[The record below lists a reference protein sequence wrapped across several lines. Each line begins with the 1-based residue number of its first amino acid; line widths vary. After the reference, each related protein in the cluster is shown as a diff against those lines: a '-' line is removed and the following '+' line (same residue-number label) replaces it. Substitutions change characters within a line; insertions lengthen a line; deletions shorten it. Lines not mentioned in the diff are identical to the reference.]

1 LSQRAQIIEKATVAS
16 GQKKRARQ
24 EKPHFLNPRHSK
36 LSNHEQ
42 SMVHREALL
51 YTSMLKLKIEAL
63 QRKTEVFKIIK
74 REPLHQ
80 FQDVKVE
87 KIGEKFQVKIKSLK
101 GEDKLINILEAFEEM
116 GLSVAQARA
125 SCQDTFVMEAI
136 VVPRSKDKLWSVDD
150 MTDTLVK
157 ALYPL

>member
-1 LSQRAQIIEKATVAS
+1 
-16 GQKKRARQ
+16 
-24 EKPHFLNPRHSK
+24 
-36 LSNHEQ
+36 
-42 SMVHREALL
+42 M
-51 YTSMLKLKIEAL
+51 
-63 QRKTEVFKIIK
+63 
-74 REPLHQ
+74 
-80 FQDVKVE
+80 E

-136 VVPRSKDKLWSVDD
+136 FVSQSKAKLWSVYG
-150 MTDTLVK
+150 MTDTLVR

>member
-1 LSQRAQIIEKATVAS
+1 MVAG

-36 LSNHEQ
+36 LS
-42 SMVHREALL
+42 MVDSEALL
-51 YTSMLKLKIEAL
+51 YIIMLKLKIGAL
-63 QRKTEVFKIIK
+63 QRKAEVFKIIK

-101 GEDKLINILEAFEEM
+101 GDDKLINILEAFEEM

-125 SCQDTFVMEAI
+125 SCQDAFVMEAI
-136 VVPRSKDKLWSVDD
+136 VVPQSKDKLWSVDD